1 MNCREKEKLQQEVK
15 AQENE
20 MISAKDDVQ
29 VPITPVHTG
38 SWHFATC
45 IPHFTFLTLTLH
57 ISSHPTHSHPS
68 LSSHMSSHTTP
79 HLTLTLASSP
89 CLTPHCD
96 PTPHMHPLP
105 LSQVLKN
112 SLQESQA
119 RCQELG
125 AEKNEAQAKLDQL
138 NAEKTSIEQQLVEA
152 KRSVEEAKVA
162 VSMLR
167 TLQPTLAL
175 KCHDCCN
182 PCRAAYYRWSC

>member
-1 MNCREKEKLQQEVK
+1 MMFRYPASHQYIQEVGILPHVLLTSHFSPLLF
-15 AQENE
+15 
-20 MISAKDDVQ
+20 ISHLTPHT
-29 VPITPVHTG
+29 PIP
-38 SWHFATC
+38 
-45 IPHFTFLTLTLH
+45 
-57 ISSHPTHSHPS
+57 HSHP
-68 LSSHMSSHTTP
+68 HMSSHTTP
-79 HLTLTLASSP
+79 HLTLALPSSP

-152 KRSVEEAKVA
+152 KRSVEETKVA

-167 TLQPTLAL
+167 SRHITTHTGPEV
-175 KCHDCCN
+175 
-182 PCRAAYYRWSC
+182 S